1 MVWSY
6 FSGERLDAREKTQ
19 QFIRQTF
26 IEPCSVHWARTLQN
40 TKMHQQG
47 LSVMWGLYNVL
58 QSWDNR
64 MVPDRGSVCEGL
76 PRILG

>member
-1 MVWSY
+1 MD
-6 FSGERLDAREKTQ
+6 EREKTQ

-47 LSVMWGLYNVL
+47 LSVMWVYIMYYRAGITEWYLTEVAYVRDC
-58 QSWDNR
+58 QES
-64 MVPDRGSVCEGL
+64 
-76 PRILG
+76 